1 MAFAVKEVGK
11 SGQICL
17 GKARAGERFK
27 VQEQPNGDL
36 LLQRIL
42 MIPADQAW
50 AYTKKMLAG
59 MDEADQWFAENPPHE
74 YTPEE
79 IEAARLL
86 EFPK

>member
-36 LLQRIL
+36 LLQRVL

-50 AYTKKMLAG
+50 VYTKETQAVIAKAKQWLAK
-59 MDEADQWFAENPPHE
+59 NPPRRL
-74 YTPEE
+74 TPEQL
-79 IEAARLL
+79 EAESRV
-86 EFPK
+86 EFPQ